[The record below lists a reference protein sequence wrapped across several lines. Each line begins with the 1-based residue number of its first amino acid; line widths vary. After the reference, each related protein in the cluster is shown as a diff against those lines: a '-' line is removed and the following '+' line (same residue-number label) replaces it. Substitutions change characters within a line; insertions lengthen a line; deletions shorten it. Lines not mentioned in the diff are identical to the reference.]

1 MYIEALAKIR
11 KDALENAS
19 TDLIL
24 VGCGDYTLLKEYISA
39 DPSLNWVLQFMSGLR
54 QQSRQV
60 LAAEATL
67 ILLGRPIN
75 FSE

>member
-1 MYIEALAKIR
+1 VYIEALAKIR

-39 DPSLNWVLQFMSGLR
+39 DPSLTGCFNLCPDYDNRVDRF
-54 QQSRQV
+54 SRQR
-60 LAAEATL
+60 LC
-67 ILLGRPIN
+67 
-75 FSE
+75 